1 MTNGATRPLSVELA
15 ERVALQG
22 RMASAL
28 VELERHPGHALLTSG
43 RLAGETA
50 QLWAGIDGELAGLWR
65 DFDEHR
71 RVVDAATAAAEGGD
85 LATLRRLLHDPSIE
99 LSRTV
104 LPLHERGLTGVPERV
119 EHVGLDTLHRR
130 MEATFDRV
138 SAFVTR
144 ADAAYR
150 DALARIAS
158 LAEQLRDARR
168 IADDLGT
175 EQHAV
180 AELTRRLDVVER
192 AATTDPLGSDGS
204 DVDTGPLARD
214 VGAAVERLRAAG
226 AFRDGWPD
234 RTARLDAA
242 LRELDALRGRM
253 VADRA
258 RASEIV
264 VVTLPTA
271 PPDRRPALRAR
282 RAAVL
287 ATDGWSARAA
297 ALDSLLVAVAAE
309 ADALRAARE
318 LASGLIERRD
328 ELRGRCEAYRA
339 KAHRLGRSEQPEIL
353 RLEEEL
359 RAVLW
364 ARPCDLAA
372 ATRVLAEYQR
382 LLQAEGSTA

>member
-1 MTNGATRPLSVELA
+1 MTNGATRPLRAELA
-15 ERVALQG
+15 ERVAVQG

-43 RLAGETA
+43 RLTGETA
-50 QLWAGIDGELAGLWR
+50 QLWAGVEGELAGLWR
-65 DFDEHR
+65 HFDDHR
-71 RVVDAATAAAEGGD
+71 RVVDAATAAADGGD

-99 LSRTV
+99 VSRTA

-119 EHVGLDTLHRR
+119 EHVDLDTLHRR

-138 SAFVTR
+138 SAFVAR

-150 DALARIAS
+150 DALARIGS

-180 AELTRRLDVVER
+180 AELTRRLDVLER
-192 AATTDPLGSDGS
+192 AATTDPLGSD
-204 DVDTGPLARD
+204 VDTGPLAQD
-214 VGAAVERLRAAG
+214 VGAAVERLRAA
-226 AFRDGWPD
+226 ATVRDDWPE
-234 RTARLDAA
+234 RTARLDSA
-242 LRELDALRGRM
+242 LGELDALRGRM

-258 RASEIV
+258 RAAEIV
-264 VVTLPTA
+264 VVTLPPA

-282 RAAVL
+282 QAAVL
-287 ATDGWSARAA
+287 ATDGWPARAA

-309 ADALRAARE
+309 ADTLRAARE
-318 LASGLIERRD
+318 LAGGLIERRG
-328 ELRGRCEAYRA
+328 ELRGRYEAYRA
-339 KAHRLGRSEQPEIL
+339 KAHRLGRSERPEIL

-364 ARPCDLAA
+364 TRPCDLAA
-372 ATRVLAEYQR
+372 ATRALAEYQR
-382 LLQAEGSTA
+382 LVQAEGRTA

>member
-1 MTNGATRPLSVELA
+1 MTNGATRPLPVELA

-43 RLAGETA
+43 RLTGETA

-65 DFDEHR
+65 DFDDHR
-71 RVVDAATAAAEGGD
+71 RVVDAATAAADSGD

-138 SAFVTR
+138 SAFVAR

-150 DALARIAS
+150 DALARVAS

-192 AATTDPLGSDGS
+192 AATTDPLGSD
-204 DVDTGPLARD
+204 VDTGPLAQSLPRTPD
-214 VGAAVERLRAAG
+214 FVLEQSSWCKSHLTLSAPVVSSGRA
-226 AFRDGWPD
+226 
-234 RTARLDAA
+234 L
-242 LRELDALRGRM
+242 
-253 VADRA
+253 
-258 RASEIV
+258 
-264 VVTLPTA
+264 
-271 PPDRRPALRAR
+271 
-282 RAAVL
+282 
-287 ATDGWSARAA
+287 
-297 ALDSLLVAVAAE
+297 AE
-309 ADALRAARE
+309 A
-318 LASGLIERRD
+318 SSIQRRNSI
-328 ELRGRCEAYRA
+328 A
-339 KAHRLGRSEQPEIL
+339 
-353 RLEEEL
+353 
-359 RAVLW
+359 
-364 ARPCDLAA
+364 
-372 ATRVLAEYQR
+372 
-382 LLQAEGSTA
+382 

>member
-1 MTNGATRPLSVELA
+1 
-15 ERVALQG
+15 
-22 RMASAL
+22 MASAL

-43 RLAGETA
+43 RLTGETA
-50 QLWAGIDGELAGLWR
+50 RLWAGIEGELAGLWR
-65 DFDEHR
+65 DFDDHR
-71 RVVDAATAAAEGGD
+71 RVVDAATAAADGGD

-99 LSRTV
+99 MSRTA

-119 EHVGLDTLHRR
+119 EHVDLDTIHRR

-138 SAFVTR
+138 SAFVAR
-144 ADAAYR
+144 ADSAYR

-158 LAEQLRDARR
+158 PAEQLRDARR
-168 IADDLGT
+168 IADDLGA
-175 EQHAV
+175 EQHAL

-192 AATTDPLGSDGS
+192 AATTDPLGST
-204 DVDTGPLARD
+204 VDTGPLARD
-214 VGAAVERLRAAG
+214 VEGVVERLRVAA
-226 AFRDGWPD
+226 AVRDGWPE

-242 LRELDALRGRM
+242 LGELDALRGRM

-258 RASEIV
+258 RAAEIV
-264 VVTLPTA
+264 VVTLPPA

-282 RAAVL
+282 QAAVL
-287 ATDGWSARAA
+287 VIDGWPSRAA
-297 ALDSLLVAVAAE
+297 ALDGLLVAVATE
-309 ADALRAARE
+309 ADTLRAARE
-318 LASGLIERRD
+318 LASGLIERRG
-328 ELRGRCEAYRA
+328 ELRGRYEAYRA

-372 ATRVLAEYQR
+372 ATRALAEYQR
-382 LLQAEGSTA
+382 LLQAEGRTA